1 MKQYLIFDIG
11 GTFVKWALIKQD
23 YKIIENSKWSFNG
36 KEEGSKILIEKIKEK
51 IKEIQKEKQ
60 IDGIGISVPGIVD
73 PVSSKIVGE
82 NINIKDMNGLDFKKE
97 LQGLINGEII
107 VENDANAAVLGETTT
122 DELKNCKNLLMITLG
137 TGIGGGIIID
147 NQIYHGSSGMA
158 GEIGNH
164 IYQGNRWEWYH
175 SSIGLIR
182 MIKDN
187 TGLEMTTYEILESKD
202 NKIKELLNE
211 WYKGIAHVLANMIII
226 MNFEAIVIGG
236 GISES
241 PHFDLELIQKNI
253 INLIVQNQFHNSFKL
268 YKAKLGN
275 SAAIVGM
282 TKLLNARI

>member
-122 DELKNCKNLLMITLG
+122 DELKKCKNLLMIT
-137 TGIGGGIIID
+137 
-147 NQIYHGSSGMA
+147 
-158 GEIGNH
+158 
-164 IYQGNRWEWYH
+164 
-175 SSIGLIR
+175 
-182 MIKDN
+182 
-187 TGLEMTTYEILESKD
+187 
-202 NKIKELLNE
+202 
-211 WYKGIAHVLANMIII
+211 
-226 MNFEAIVIGG
+226 
-236 GISES
+236 
-241 PHFDLELIQKNI
+241 
-253 INLIVQNQFHNSFKL
+253 
-268 YKAKLGN
+268 
-275 SAAIVGM
+275 
-282 TKLLNARI
+282 